1 MVIRKYGLEIREVE
15 REDLELIRQ
24 YRNTESIKK
33 RMIYKDQISREQ
45 QLKWFE
51 EIQTMDHFYFLIYKN
66 DSAIGLI
73 NGKNINYEEGSS
85 EGGIFVWNEDR
96 NYDTSITAS
105 IVLNDWNF
113 FVNGFKINYAQVLK
127 SNKKAIAYNEFM
139 GYKIA
144 SKAHE
149 NPEVVWMSQS
159 KKDYISYRKKITTL
173 SFGDFN
179 IEEPVTEND
188 VFFEDY
194 ELERAKLFLE
204 KLPLK
209 QQEVYKRILN
219 RQGEDK

>member
-1 MVIRKYGLEIREVE
+1 LLVFVPREVKVIDLLVSDSICTVPIAVPE
-15 REDLELIRQ
+15 PAEDML
-24 YRNTESIKK
+24 
-33 RMIYKDQISREQ
+33 
-45 QLKWFE
+45 
-51 EIQTMDHFYFLIYKN
+51 
-66 DSAIGLI
+66 
-73 NGKNINYEEGSS
+73 
-85 EGGIFVWNEDR
+85 GI
-96 NYDTSITAS
+96 
-105 IVLNDWNF
+105 

-144 SKAHE
+144 SRAHE

-219 RQGEDK
+219 RQVEDK